1 VLAVRGKDFSVARER
16 EGGHSLIMGMVLVTL
31 VAIMCGLGLLALFAV
46 GQYNTLVALRNRY
59 KNSFS
64 QIDGQ
69 LKVRYD
75 LIANL
80 VEGAKDYLEDD
91 REMLDAVISAR
102 NSAYSAGAKA
112 AANPGHPP
120 AIAGLMAAETRLRD
134 VLARF
139 FAMAEANSVFNADRN
154 LSRISKELTS
164 LENKISFAGEAY
176 NDAVMVYNVR
186 REVFPAN
193 VVAGMCNFAA
203 AELLQMEGL
212 PKQADSKVSLT

>member
-1 VLAVRGKDFSVARER
+1 
-16 EGGHSLIMGMVLVTL
+16 MGMALVAL
-31 VAIMCGLGLLALFAV
+31 VAIVCGVGLLALFVV

-59 KNSFS
+59 KNSFA
-64 QIDGQ
+64 QIDGR

-80 VEGAKDYLEDD
+80 VEGAMNYFEQD
-91 REMLDAVISAR
+91 RETLDAVISTR
-102 NSAYSAGAKA
+102 NSAYSMAAKA

-120 AIAGLMAAETRLRD
+120 AIRGLVVAETRLRIA
-134 VLARF
+134 LGRLLSI
-139 FAMAEANSVFNADRN
+139 AEAHPGVDANPS
-154 LSRISKELTS
+154 LSRISAELAS

-193 VVAGMCNFAA
+193 VVAGMFGFAA
-203 AELLQMEGL
+203 AELFQIEAI
-212 PKQADSKVSLT
+212 PEEVSSKVSLT